1 MPPPRELHVTAPSRL
16 HFGMLSFGQRG
27 VRQFGGAG
35 VMLAQPELRL
45 TIAPAER
52 LVIEG
57 PLAERV
63 TMFVERL
70 AQRAAWWP
78 REARCRI
85 SVDAAPPQHAGL
97 GSGTQLG
104 MAIALG
110 LARFFGAPEQSA
122 AELAQAAGRGRRSA
136 IGAHGA
142 LRGGLLVESG
152 KLAPDEL
159 APLICRIELP
169 QAWRFVLIMPEGE
182 AGLSGEAEQQAFDR
196 LPPVPRQ
203 TTAELCRELVAE
215 LLPSAAVGDFV
226 RFGESL
232 YRYGRLAGGCFKA
245 RQGGVYASP
254 AVERWVDR
262 CRQLGV
268 PGVGQSSWGPT
279 VYALCPAQSAAEAL
293 VEQLRASAESAPA
306 ILIAAPSNQGVQFND
321 LAETTNN

>member
-1 MPPPRELHVTAPSRL
+1 MRTGSAIQITAPSRL
-16 HFGMLSFGQRG
+16 HFGMLSFGQPG

-35 VMLAQPELRL
+35 VMIAQPELRL

-52 LVIEG
+52 LTIEG

-70 AQRAAWWP
+70 ARRAAWWP
-78 REARCRI
+78 REACCRI
-85 SVDAAPPQHAGL
+85 NVDAAPPEHAGL

-104 MAIALG
+104 MALALG

-122 AELAQAAGRGRRSA
+122 AELAQAAGRGKRSA

-169 QAWRFVLIMPEGE
+169 EAWRFVLIIPAGE
-182 AGLSGEAEQQAFDR
+182 AGLSGEAEQHAFDR

-215 LLPSAAVGDFV
+215 LLPSAAVGDFD

-232 YRYGRLAGGCFKA
+232 YRYGRLAGGCFAA
-245 RQGGVYASP
+245 RQGGVYARP
-254 AVERWVDR
+254 AVERLVDR

-268 PGVGQSSWGPT
+268 RGVGQSSWGPT

-306 ILIAAPSNQGVQFND
+306 IVIAAPSNQGVEFND
-321 LAETTNN
+321 LADATNG